1 MNAENSPVQSEVD
14 LEELKNKKY
23 FEDVNQG
30 DDRDVNFS
38 INSKESKTNH
48 MNSKELSESQTNDQ
62 IVDLDVEVKHNREVL
77 GAETYTSLDDLL
89 LSNKDTLNETETDII
104 PERVKPVE
112 VNIVKIDCTNV
123 TALQSF
129 SGNNSVASDRTET
142 IKERTT
148 KDDKEQ
154 DSSQSE
160 NGINDKLVML
170 SQDSQDNLKMP
181 ETRQETERSVS
192 PSLMAAMCR
201 YRWEKTIV
209 TQSESVVFVTLNNKV
224 CIHFFSTN
232 HVMQVCD
239 VSK

>member
-1 MNAENSPVQSEVD
+1 MSTDNSPVQSEQD
-14 LEELKNKKY
+14 LEKLENKND
-23 FEDVNQG
+23 FGDANQG
-30 DDRDVNFS
+30 DSKDVNVLT
-38 INSKESKTNH
+38 NSKESKTDY
-48 MNSKELSESQTNDQ
+48 MNSKELSEAQTNDQ
-62 IVDLDVEVKHNREVL
+62 IVDLDIEVKYNREVL

-112 VNIVKIDCTNV
+112 VNIVKIEYTNV

-129 SGNNSVASDRTET
+129 SGNESVASDKTESV
-142 IKERTT
+142 KENTT
-148 KDDKEQ
+148 NGDKDQ

-160 NGINDKLVML
+160 NGLNEKLVML

-181 ETRQETERSVS
+181 ETRQETEGSVS

-224 CIHFFSTN
+224 CTRVYLSVIVN
-232 HVMQVCD
+232 
-239 VSK
+239 